1 MRICIL
7 GWGSLLWDT
16 HAAFDDQHG
25 PWQLDGPKLKLEFS
39 RVSES
44 RLRALTLVI
53 DGKHGSECQVAYTDS
68 KRTDP
73 YDAICDLRNREGTV
87 RRHIGVMFRDG
98 SRVHGGDEAT
108 RESIKQW
115 ASAKNID
122 VAVWTDLPGDFQEK
136 TGKPFTL
143 DEACRHLQ
151 NLSPEGKAKAAEYVW
166 RAPAFVATQLRL
178 RLQQQPWF
186 PPANQPESGP
196 THAAISG
203 DAPEVR
209 SGAPTN

>member
-7 GWGSLLWDT
+7 GWGSLLWDR

-25 PWQLDGPKLKLEFS
+25 PWQSDGPKLKLEFS

-53 DGKHGSECQVAYTDS
+53 DRNNGTECQVAYTDS

-73 YDAICDLRNREGTV
+73 DDAICDLRNREGTV
-87 RRHIGVMFRDG
+87 RRRIGVMFRDG
-98 SRVHGGDEAT
+98 SRVHGADEST

-115 ASAKNID
+115 ASAKSVD
-122 VAVWTDLPGDFQEK
+122 VVVWTDLPGDFQEK

-151 NLSPEGKAKAAEYVW
+151 NLSLEGKAKAAEYVW

-186 PPANQPESGP
+186 SPPNQPDSGP
-196 THAAISG
+196 GAAPIPSG
-203 DAPEVR
+203 TPEVR
-209 SGAPTN
+209 SGEPTK